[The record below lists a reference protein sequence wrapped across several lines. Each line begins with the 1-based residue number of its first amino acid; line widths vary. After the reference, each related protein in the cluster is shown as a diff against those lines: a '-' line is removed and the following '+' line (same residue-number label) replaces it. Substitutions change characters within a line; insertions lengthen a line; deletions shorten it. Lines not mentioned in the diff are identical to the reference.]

1 MLLPIDSKTSNTYR
15 NERAAAHRSE
25 ARLRGDPS
33 CLMELG
39 DAGIYYPIG
48 AASASGPGP
57 NGASAGPSPRTSPS
71 RGSALSGE
79 TQRGLI

>member
-39 DAGIYYPIG
+39 DADIYYPIG
-48 AASASGPGP
+48 GGIRLWTWPEWSERWPLP
-57 NGASAGPSPRTSPS
+57 EDIPF
-71 RGSALSGE
+71 
-79 TQRGLI
+79 